1 MRRRA
6 LAGQLD
12 QLKAERNEAAKADG
26 RTIKEKGALP
36 ADVVAQR
43 KRLGERIGALEAEL
57 RDVETVREAKAL
69 YVPTLPLPEL
79 PDGDASHNAVVC
91 SWGAPAPPPGGGRPH
106 WEIAERLGILDLRRG
121 ALLSGSGF
129 PVFVG
134 QGARLVRALVQLM
147 LDLHTREHGYVEVE
161 PPVLVRREM
170 LQGTGQLPKFEE
182 DAYKTTPDD
191 LFLVPTAEVPLTN
204 LHRDE
209 ILDGAKLPLAYT
221 AYTPCFRREAGAH
234 GKDTRGL
241 LRVHQFDKVE
251 LVRFVRAAD
260 SPREHD
266 LMTGH
271 AETVLQRLELPYRVV
286 LLAARD
292 VWFPPVADSDL
303 RRRAGPRAV
312 VVLALLLGGI
322 TVGYMWVVAR
332 HLGDDARDTSRL
344 LGRVFAGLNDPRP
357 DAATDALLD
366 LAAHVRGLGIP
377 IAITDTAGRVTAMD
391 NAPPQI
397 GGPADTAGLRA
408 WIARLDAVNAPLV
421 QPGVGTIHYGPLPV
435 AMRFTGL
442 AALQGAVFLCLG
454 WLAVWAYRQ
463 RLAATRD
470 RLWAAMARE
479 SAHQLGTPLMSLTGW
494 IAYLR
499 EHPGTT
505 GGELVDHLQADT
517 ERLER
522 VAKRFERIGCPVRQE
537 PVAVGTVAGRVVS
550 YFRPRLPTL
559 ASPVRLEVVATGPGP
574 TALGDPVLIE
584 WAVEALVKNAI
595 DALSGRGGRIEVRV
609 EAQDDIAR
617 VRVRDD
623 GPGVPTAVRT
633 QLFEPGVS
641 TKPGGWG
648 IGLALARRIVE
659 QQHHGR
665 IQYHPAATGGSEF
678 VLEFPLVATP

>member
-1 MRRRA
+1 
-6 LAGQLD
+6 
-12 QLKAERNEAAKADG
+12 
-26 RTIKEKGALP
+26 
-36 ADVVAQR
+36 
-43 KRLGERIGALEAEL
+43 
-57 RDVETVREAKAL
+57 
-69 YVPTLPLPEL
+69 
-79 PDGDASHNAVVC
+79 
-91 SWGAPAPPPGGGRPH
+91 
-106 WEIAERLGILDLRRG
+106 
-121 ALLSGSGF
+121 
-129 PVFVG
+129 
-134 QGARLVRALVQLM
+134 
-147 LDLHTREHGYVEVE
+147 
-161 PPVLVRREM
+161 
-170 LQGTGQLPKFEE
+170 
-182 DAYKTTPDD
+182 
-191 LFLVPTAEVPLTN
+191 
-204 LHRDE
+204 
-209 ILDGAKLPLAYT
+209 
-221 AYTPCFRREAGAH
+221 
-234 GKDTRGL
+234 
-241 LRVHQFDKVE
+241 
-251 LVRFVRAAD
+251 
-260 SPREHD
+260 
-266 LMTGH
+266 
-271 AETVLQRLELPYRVV
+271 
-286 LLAARD
+286 
-292 VWFPPVADSDL
+292 VADSDL

-322 TVGYMWVVAR
+322 TVGYTWVVAR
-332 HLGDDARDTSRL
+332 HLRDDARDTSRL

-366 LAAHVRGLGIP
+366 LAAHVRALGIP
-377 IAITDTAGRVTAMD
+377 IAITDTAG
-391 NAPPQI
+391 
-397 GGPADTAGLRA
+397 PADTTRLRA

-454 WLAVWAYRQ
+454 WLAAWAYRQ

-470 RLWAAMARE
+470 RLWVAMARE

-505 GGELVDHLQADT
+505 GGELAEHLQADT

-522 VAKRFERIGCPVRQE
+522 VAKRFERIGRPVRQE
-537 PVAVGTVAGRVVS
+537 AVGLGAVAERVVS

-559 ASPVRLEVVATGPGP
+559 ASPVRLELVATGPGP

-609 EAQDDIAR
+609 EAQDHIAR

-623 GPGVPTAVRT
+623 GPGVPAAVRT

-665 IQYHPAATGGSEF
+665 IQYHPVAAGGGSEF
-678 VLEFPLVATP
+678 VLEFPIVPTP

>member
-1 MRRRA
+1 M
-6 LAGQLD
+6 
-12 QLKAERNEAAKADG
+12 
-26 RTIKEKGALP
+26 I
-36 ADVVAQR
+36 
-43 KRLGERIGALEAEL
+43 
-57 RDVETVREAKAL
+57 
-69 YVPTLPLPEL
+69 
-79 PDGDASHNAVVC
+79 
-91 SWGAPAPPPGGGRPH
+91 
-106 WEIAERLGILDLRRG
+106 
-121 ALLSGSGF
+121 
-129 PVFVG
+129 
-134 QGARLVRALVQLM
+134 
-147 LDLHTREHGYVEVE
+147 
-161 PPVLVRREM
+161 
-170 LQGTGQLPKFEE
+170 
-182 DAYKTTPDD
+182 
-191 LFLVPTAEVPLTN
+191 
-204 LHRDE
+204 
-209 ILDGAKLPLAYT
+209 
-221 AYTPCFRREAGAH
+221 
-234 GKDTRGL
+234 
-241 LRVHQFDKVE
+241 
-251 LVRFVRAAD
+251 
-260 SPREHD
+260 
-266 LMTGH
+266 
-271 AETVLQRLELPYRVV
+271 
-286 LLAARD
+286 
-292 VWFPPVADSDL
+292 
-303 RRRAGPRAV
+303 
-312 VVLALLLGGI
+312 
-322 TVGYMWVVAR
+322 
-332 HLGDDARDTSRL
+332 
-344 LGRVFAGLNDPRP
+344 
-357 DAATDALLD
+357 
-366 LAAHVRGLGIP
+366 
-377 IAITDTAGRVTAMD
+377 
-391 NAPPQI
+391 
-397 GGPADTAGLRA
+397 
-408 WIARLDAVNAPLV
+408 APLV

-522 VAKRFERIGCPVRQE
+522 VAKRFERIGRPVRQE
-537 PVAVGTVAGRVVS
+537 PVALGTVAGRVVS

-559 ASPVRLEVVATGPGP
+559 ASPVRLDVVATGPGA

-623 GPGVPTAVRT
+623 GPGVPAAVRT

-665 IQYHPAATGGSEF
+665 IQYHAAATGGSEF

>member
-1 MRRRA
+1 
-6 LAGQLD
+6 
-12 QLKAERNEAAKADG
+12 
-26 RTIKEKGALP
+26 
-36 ADVVAQR
+36 
-43 KRLGERIGALEAEL
+43 
-57 RDVETVREAKAL
+57 
-69 YVPTLPLPEL
+69 
-79 PDGDASHNAVVC
+79 
-91 SWGAPAPPPGGGRPH
+91 
-106 WEIAERLGILDLRRG
+106 
-121 ALLSGSGF
+121 
-129 PVFVG
+129 
-134 QGARLVRALVQLM
+134 
-147 LDLHTREHGYVEVE
+147 
-161 PPVLVRREM
+161 
-170 LQGTGQLPKFEE
+170 
-182 DAYKTTPDD
+182 
-191 LFLVPTAEVPLTN
+191 
-204 LHRDE
+204 
-209 ILDGAKLPLAYT
+209 
-221 AYTPCFRREAGAH
+221 
-234 GKDTRGL
+234 
-241 LRVHQFDKVE
+241 
-251 LVRFVRAAD
+251 
-260 SPREHD
+260 
-266 LMTGH
+266 
-271 AETVLQRLELPYRVV
+271 
-286 LLAARD
+286 
-292 VWFPPVADSDL
+292 VADSDL

-322 TVGYMWVVAR
+322 TVGYTWVVAR
-332 HLGDDARDTSRL
+332 HLRDDARDTSRL

-366 LAAHVRGLGIP
+366 LAAQVRALGIP
-377 IAITDTAGRVTAMD
+377 IAITDAAGRVTAMD
-391 NAPPQI
+391 NVPPHI
-397 GGPADTAGLRA
+397 AGPDDTAGLRD
-408 WIARLDAVNAPLV
+408 WITRLDAVNAPLV

-435 AMRFTGL
+435 AMQFTEL

-454 WLAVWAYRQ
+454 WLAAWAYRQ

-470 RLWAAMARE
+470 RLWVAMARE

-505 GGELVDHLQADT
+505 GGELVEHLQADT

-522 VAKRFERIGCPVRQE
+522 VAKRFERIGRPVRQE
-537 PVAVGTVAGRVVS
+537 PVGLGAVAERVVS

-559 ASPVRLEVVATGPGP
+559 ANAVRLDLVATGPGP

-609 EAQDDIAR
+609 EAHDRIAR

-623 GPGVPTAVRT
+623 GPGVPAAVRP

-665 IQYHPAATGGSEF
+665 IQYQPAAAAAGSEF

>member
-1 MRRRA
+1 MRRAWR
-6 LAGQLD
+6 
-12 QLKAERNEAAKADG
+12 
-26 RTIKEKGALP
+26 
-36 ADVVAQR
+36 
-43 KRLGERIGALEAEL
+43 
-57 RDVETVREAKAL
+57 
-69 YVPTLPLPEL
+69 
-79 PDGDASHNAVVC
+79 C
-91 SWGAPAPPPGGGRPH
+91 PAPSPPC
-106 WEIAERLGILDLRRG
+106 WRR
-121 ALLSGSGF
+121 ASS
-129 PVFVG
+129 
-134 QGARLVRALVQLM
+134 
-147 LDLHTREHGYVEVE
+147 
-161 PPVLVRREM
+161 
-170 LQGTGQLPKFEE
+170 
-182 DAYKTTPDD
+182 
-191 LFLVPTAEVPLTN
+191 PTARSPS
-204 LHRDE
+204 
-209 ILDGAKLPLAYT
+209 
-221 AYTPCFRREAGAH
+221 RRPWCPISEP
-234 GKDTRGL
+234 T
-241 LRVHQFDKVE
+241 
-251 LVRFVRAAD
+251 
-260 SPREHD
+260 
-266 LMTGH
+266 
-271 AETVLQRLELPYRVV
+271 
-286 LLAARD
+286 

-322 TVGYMWVVAR
+322 TVGYTWLVAR

-391 NAPPQI
+391 NAPPQTA
-397 GGPADTAGLRA
+397 GPADTAGLRA

-505 GGELVDHLQADT
+505 GE
-517 ERLER
+517 E
-522 VAKRFERIGCPVRQE
+522 
-537 PVAVGTVAGRVVS
+537 
-550 YFRPRLPTL
+550 
-559 ASPVRLEVVATGPGP
+559 
-574 TALGDPVLIE
+574 
-584 WAVEALVKNAI
+584 
-595 DALSGRGGRIEVRV
+595 RV

-665 IQYHPAATGGSEF
+665 IQYHAAATGGSEF

>member
-1 MRRRA
+1 MRRAWR
-6 LAGQLD
+6 
-12 QLKAERNEAAKADG
+12 
-26 RTIKEKGALP
+26 
-36 ADVVAQR
+36 
-43 KRLGERIGALEAEL
+43 
-57 RDVETVREAKAL
+57 
-69 YVPTLPLPEL
+69 
-79 PDGDASHNAVVC
+79 C
-91 SWGAPAPPPGGGRPH
+91 PAPSPLCWRRVSSQTARSRFRPPWCP
-106 WEIAERLGILDLRRG
+106 I
-121 ALLSGSGF
+121 S
-129 PVFVG
+129 
-134 QGARLVRALVQLM
+134 
-147 LDLHTREHGYVEVE
+147 E
-161 PPVLVRREM
+161 P
-170 LQGTGQLPKFEE
+170 T
-182 DAYKTTPDD
+182 
-191 LFLVPTAEVPLTN
+191 
-204 LHRDE
+204 
-209 ILDGAKLPLAYT
+209 
-221 AYTPCFRREAGAH
+221 
-234 GKDTRGL
+234 
-241 LRVHQFDKVE
+241 
-251 LVRFVRAAD
+251 
-260 SPREHD
+260 
-266 LMTGH
+266 
-271 AETVLQRLELPYRVV
+271 
-286 LLAARD
+286 

-322 TVGYMWVVAR
+322 TVGYTWVVAR
-332 HLGDDARDTSRL
+332 HLRDDARDTSRL

-366 LAAHVRGLGIP
+366 LAAQVRALGIP
-377 IAITDTAGRVTAMD
+377 IAITDAAGRVTAMD
-391 NAPPQI
+391 NVPPHI
-397 GGPADTAGLRA
+397 AGPDDTAGLRD
-408 WIARLDAVNAPLV
+408 WITRLDAVNAPLV

-435 AMRFTGL
+435 AMQFTEL

-454 WLAVWAYRQ
+454 WLAAWAYRQ

-470 RLWAAMARE
+470 RLWVAMARE

-505 GGELVDHLQADT
+505 GGELVEHLQADT

-522 VAKRFERIGCPVRQE
+522 VAKRFERIGRPVRQE
-537 PVAVGTVAGRVVS
+537 PVGLGAVAERVVS

-559 ASPVRLEVVATGPGP
+559 ANAVRLDLVATGPGP

-609 EAQDDIAR
+609 EAHDRIAR
-617 VRVRDD
+617 VRVRDH
-623 GPGVPTAVRT
+623 GPGVPAAVRP

-665 IQYHPAATGGSEF
+665 TQYQPAAAAAGSEF